1 MSVGSSFREAFE
13 RRAETPEDAQKS
25 FASPT
30 FRFLLVPRAIS
41 QPVTLALAL
50 RSHGLSLRKAHE
62 ILNRLAAGDHVA
74 TELSG
79 AGLDA
84 VELTDELARLGVRA
98 LLIRSP
104 NADPKRTREALG
116 LSQAEFALRYGLEL
130 DTLRNWE
137 QGRSKPDAAMR
148 LLFKLIE
155 THPQLVASVLT
166 GEREADGPVSASGVQ
181 ILSGDAPP
189 ADRAGGAGGSAG
201 AGRPGDAGAR

>member
-1 MSVGSSFREAFE
+1 MSVRSSFREAFE
-13 RRAETPEDAQKS
+13 RRAETPEDAQKP
-25 FASPT
+25 FAFPT
-30 FRFLLVPRAIS
+30 FRFLLVPGAIS

-50 RSHGLSLRKAHE
+50 HSHGLSLRNAHE

-79 AGLDA
+79 GGPDA

-98 LLIRSP
+98 LLIRTP
-104 NADPKRTREALG
+104 DADPKRTREALG

-155 THPQLVASVLT
+155 THPQLVSSVLT
-166 GEREADGPVSASGVQ
+166 GEREA
-181 ILSGDAPP
+181 
-189 ADRAGGAGGSAG
+189 
-201 AGRPGDAGAR
+201 GRG

>member
-25 FASPT
+25 FAFPT
-30 FRFLLVPRAIS
+30 FRFLLVPREIL

-79 AGLDA
+79 PDA
-84 VELTDELARLGVRA
+84 MELTEKLRRLGVRP

-104 NADPKRTREALG
+104 DADPKRTREALG
-116 LSQAEFALRYGLEL
+116 LSQAEFALRYGMEL

-155 THPQLVASVLT
+155 THPQLVSSVLT
-166 GEREADGPVSASGVQ
+166 GEREADRG
-181 ILSGDAPP
+181 
-189 ADRAGGAGGSAG
+189 
-201 AGRPGDAGAR
+201 